1 MAHAD
6 IGFLPAPLEL
16 LKAQLL
22 DDELHPGLVTVL
34 AVAERIE
41 DLDHG
46 LDRRDQLVHRDEL
59 AQDLADAGSGPE
71 SAAHRHPEADGPVVT
86 AGGQEADVVNGGQG
100 AVVAAAGEGDLEL
113 TGEDLV
119 ERSAQQVE
127 WDGFC
132 VR

>member
-1 MAHAD
+1 MAHDD

-41 DLDHG
+41 DFNHG

-86 AGGQEADVVNGGQG
+86 AGGAPAAVAQGGGG
-100 AVVAAAGEGDLEL
+100 AVAGGGRGGGICLS
-113 TGEDLV
+113 G
-119 ERSAQQVE
+119 
-127 WDGFC
+127 GGP
-132 VR
+132 